1 MPEFKRPKLTISFDP
16 DDFGS
21 RDAIISLL
29 RAERKLLGCQ
39 EMVSTLRHLLK
50 HSAYEA
56 AEDLADEI
64 RNILE
69 EFADDISWDL

>member
-1 MPEFKRPKLTISFDP
+1 MPDFKRPKFTISFDP
-16 DDFGS
+16 DDYDS

-50 HSAYEA
+50 HATHETA
-56 AEDLADEI
+56 GDLADDI

-69 EFADDISWDL
+69 EFADDHSWDI